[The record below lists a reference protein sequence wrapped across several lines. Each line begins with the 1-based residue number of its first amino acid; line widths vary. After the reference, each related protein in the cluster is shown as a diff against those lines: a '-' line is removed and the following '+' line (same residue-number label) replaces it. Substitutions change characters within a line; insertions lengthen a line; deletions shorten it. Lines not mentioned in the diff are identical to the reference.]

1 MFLRN
6 FHDFKTYVT
15 ADMNKID
22 LCFVSQ
28 GRVVT
33 SIRIGGHFCRSFVT
47 NLLQHLC
54 AKNYGNIRWFDK
66 VIAKIKRVHFF
77 APQCVISFD

>member
-1 MFLRN
+1 MV
-6 FHDFKTYVT
+6 K
-15 ADMNKID
+15 
-22 LCFVSQ
+22 
-28 GRVVT
+28 T

-66 VIAKIKRVHFF
+66 VIAKIKMVQTF
-77 APQCVISFD
+77 AHSNVRKFLFYLINLWYFYCVLSK